1 MDQYS
6 NREYRTSVGSSLSTF
21 PTVLMYARSISPQT
35 QISTPESVVFQ
46 YKERNARSIADHPLC
61 KRNIRPVMVR
71 MRPKSDGVDD
81 EEWEG
86 VVVAVGGGL
95 IVNNVVARSTLR

>member
-1 MDQYS
+1 
-6 NREYRTSVGSSLSTF
+6 
-21 PTVLMYARSISPQT
+21 
-35 QISTPESVVFQ
+35 
-46 YKERNARSIADHPLC
+46 
-61 KRNIRPVMVR
+61 MVR